1 MVTITDLR
9 TVDVRFP
16 TSKTLYGSDAM
27 NIDPEYSV
35 AYVILSTDDETL
47 TGHGLAFTIGRGTE
61 IICATMR
68 SLARL
73 VVGLDLDWIRE
84 YPARFWR
91 HITSDSQMRWIG
103 PENGALHFATG
114 AIVNAV
120 WDLWAKAAGKP
131 LWRLVADMSPEE
143 LVRCIDFRYLTD
155 FLGPEEAL
163 DFLTDAARGKEE
175 RLGHLM
181 TSGYP
186 CYTTVPG
193 WLSSSDEQVTRN
205 ARFAIHSGFNHVK
218 LKVGRSLDDD
228 IRRISLVRDAIG
240 PHRRLMIDANQVW
253 EVDEAILWLRE
264 LAFAKPWFIEE
275 PTNPDDIEGHRK
287 IRDAIAPMLVAT
299 GEMCQNRVMF
309 KQFIARGALD
319 IVQLDTSRL
328 GGVNEILAV
337 LVMSARYDLPVL
349 PHAGGVGLCEY
360 VQHLSMLDYVSIS
373 GTQQNRPAE
382 YVDFLHEHFV
392 DPCTIIGA
400 AYLPPKRPG
409 FSIEMRPESLAAYEF
424 TTETAPR
431 KSVAQTGF
439 F

>member
-1 MVTITDLR
+1 M
-9 TVDVRFP
+9 
-16 TSKTLYGSDAM
+16 
-27 NIDPEYSV
+27 
-35 AYVILSTDDETL
+35 
-47 TGHGLAFTIGRGTE
+47 
-61 IICATMR
+61 
-68 SLARL
+68 
-73 VVGLDLDWIRE
+73 
-84 YPARFWR
+84 
-91 HITSDSQMRWIG
+91 
-103 PENGALHFATG
+103 
-114 AIVNAV
+114 
-120 WDLWAKAAGKP
+120 
-131 LWRLVADMSPEE
+131 
-143 LVRCIDFRYLTD
+143 TD

-163 DFLTDAARGKEE
+163 DFLTDAARGKEQ

-228 IRRISLVRDAIG
+228 IRRISLVRNAIG

-253 EVDEAILWLRE
+253 DVDEAILWLRE

-337 LVMSARYDLPVL
+337 LVMAARYDLPVL

-360 VQHLSMLDYVSIS
+360 VQHLSMLDYVAIS
-373 GTQQNRPAE
+373 ATQQNRPAE

-392 DPCTIIGA
+392 EPCTIIGA
-400 AYLPPKRPG
+400 AYLPPKLPG

-424 TTETAPR
+424 H
-431 KSVAQTGF
+431 G
-439 F
+439 